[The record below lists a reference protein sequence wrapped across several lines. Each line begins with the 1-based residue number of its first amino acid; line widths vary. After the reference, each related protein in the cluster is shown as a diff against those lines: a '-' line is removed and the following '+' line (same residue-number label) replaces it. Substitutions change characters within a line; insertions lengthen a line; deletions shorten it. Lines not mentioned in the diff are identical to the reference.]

1 MDVQELKV
9 VCAIY
14 VGGEAVTP
22 FKTVVLNST
31 DEEMGAS
38 RIFEVDLVLNKP
50 VSSKILQF
58 KVFKDDDH
66 LNPLIEKN
74 IVNNTLIEQD
84 DF

>member
-1 MDVQELKV
+1 
-9 VCAIY
+9 
-14 VGGEAVTP
+14 
-22 FKTVVLNST
+22 
-31 DEEMGAS
+31 MGAS